1 MDTRSVYLPHNPTMH
16 EGALRDEAYTL
27 QTIPMGRL
35 SCNNGYTKYAV
46 GGLDWGL
53 PFNGYPE
60 KKSNIRKNKINP
72 S

>member
-46 GGLDWGL
+46 GGLD
-53 PFNGYPE
+53 
-60 KKSNIRKNKINP
+60 
-72 S
+72 